1 MVLIYGLCGNCSKD
15 IQMSVGQSVF
25 DKKFVWHL
33 SYSCPYCGEAIEL
46 DNTDAIPN
54 EMRKEILAKE
64 GTWNLIVLEKEQG
77 ATVVTKILRQ
87 AMELSLAEAIKLKKK
102 MPGSVFVGTKCETDR
117 LRHLLA
123 AVGWKASISKTVS

>member
-1 MVLIYGLCGNCSKD
+1 
-15 IQMSVGQSVF
+15 MSVGQSVF
-25 DKKFVWHL
+25 DKKVVWHL
-33 SYSCPYCGEAIEL
+33 SYSCPYCSEAIEL

-64 GTWNLIVLEKEQG
+64 GTWNLIVLEKKR

-87 AMELSLAEAIKLKKK
+87 AMELSLAEAMKLKKK
-102 MPGSVFVGTKCETDR
+102 MPGSVFIGTKCETDR

-123 AVGWKASISKTVS
+123 AVGLKASISKTVS

>member
-1 MVLIYGLCGNCSKD
+1 
-15 IQMSVGQSVF
+15 MSVGHSVF
-25 DKKFVWHL
+25 DKKVVWHL

-46 DNTDAIPN
+46 NNTDAIPN

-64 GTWNLIVLEKEQG
+64 GTWNLIVLEKEQR

-87 AMELSLAEAIKLKKK
+87 AMELSLAEARKLKKK
-102 MPGSVFVGTKCETDR
+102 MPGSVFVGTKGETDR

-123 AVGWKASISKTVS
+123 AVGLKASISKTVT